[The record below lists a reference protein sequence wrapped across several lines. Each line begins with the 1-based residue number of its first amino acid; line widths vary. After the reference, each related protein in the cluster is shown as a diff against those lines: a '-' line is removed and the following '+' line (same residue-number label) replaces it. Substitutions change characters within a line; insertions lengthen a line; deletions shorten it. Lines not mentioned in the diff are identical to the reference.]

1 MILTTKGGANME
13 KVYVAFMADKD
24 KVEEFKKICAA
35 NGYGMSVALRGFVYD
50 EVKKKEENK

>member
-1 MILTTKGGANME
+1 ME

-50 EVKKKEENK
+50 EVKKKEGNK